1 MLRKIKRSRSHEG
14 CAGKIIFYGK
24 IISQKECVTERACTC
39 AGNSHSI
46 TDDASDKVG
55 K

>member
-1 MLRKIKRSRSHEG
+1 MLRKIKRSRSRED

-24 IISQKECVTERACTC
+24 IISQKDYFTERVCTY

-46 TDDASDKVG
+46 TDDASGKVG